1 MEKVIVLTGPT
12 GIGKTDLSLMIAKKF
27 NMEIINCDASQFK
40 KDLLIGTG
48 KYDTLGT
55 DIKHHLFDI
64 IDASD
69 NYSIKDFKNSAKSL
83 ITDITKRSKMPLI
96 VGGTGL
102 YINSLLYDYSLD
114 SDGRTTATEEKYL
127 NYSNDE
133 LHELLTKY
141 DEALASV
148 IHKNNRRRVLRA
160 IERIENGESIVNN
173 DTKLA
178 YDSLVIVLNTDRETL
193 YNRINKRV
201 DAMIDS
207 GWVSECQM
215 LKEKYDVSK
224 IKDIGY
230 QELFAYLDGK
240 ISLEEAK
247 DLIKQKTRNY
257 AKRQL
262 TWFRNKLAHVE
273 VEMDYNDINNTFNT
287 IVNLCNDFINK

>member
-55 DIKHHLFDI
+55 NIKHHLFDI

-69 NYSIKDFKNSAKSL
+69 NYSIKDFKNSAASL
-83 ITDITKRSKMPLI
+83 ITDITKRGKMPLI

-114 SDGRTTATEEKYL
+114 SDGRTTDTLEKYL

-141 DEALASV
+141 DEALASI

-160 IERIENGESIVNN
+160 IERIENGESILNN

>member
-55 DIKHHLFDI
+55 NIKHHLFDI

-69 NYSIKDFKNSAKSL
+69 NYSIKDFKNSAASL
-83 ITDITKRSKMPLI
+83 ITDITKRGKMPLI

-114 SDGRTTATEEKYL
+114 SDGRTTDTLEKYL

-141 DEALASV
+141 DEALASI

-160 IERIENGESIVNN
+160 IERIENGESILNN

-262 TWFRNKLAHVE
+262 TWFSTKNHQ
-273 VEMDYNDINNTFNT
+273 N
-287 IVNLCNDFINK
+287 